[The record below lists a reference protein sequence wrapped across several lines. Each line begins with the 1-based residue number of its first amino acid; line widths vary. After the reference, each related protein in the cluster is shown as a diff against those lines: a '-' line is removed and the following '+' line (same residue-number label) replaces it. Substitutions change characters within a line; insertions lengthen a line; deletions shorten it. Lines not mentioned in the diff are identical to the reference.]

1 MKLHESVEE
10 YDGLFMNAEFVSK
23 LLFNLEAKV
32 TSNKDFDIGR
42 LRSEVGILRG
52 ELISLSAKLNKLKPK
67 Q

>member
-1 MKLHESVEE
+1 MKLHESVEQ